1 MRKQALYALAFA
13 IVAIIIYAYGMVSYD
28 WYTEEREQP
37 LVDED
42 GVLKSDIGYGLR
54 GVNNH
59 TRHRFNGTT
68 LDEEE
73 KVQGY
78 DDFIG
83 TKDTK
88 ASGVASTMNI
98 MMIIALVMMV
108 LFLPLVYLSSGG
120 GLEQRFGK
128 IGPYIPLLVA
138 QIAALLLIIGP
149 MWFSYAFITALD
161 DDIGKV
167 TGEPSQ
173 ALGGMT
179 GFWVIVGGI
188 FIQVG
193 ALMALSRT
201 RLIYIEPLD
210 EVKQPKP
217 LE

>member
-1 MRKQALYALAFA
+1 MRKQALYALVLA
-13 IVAIIIYAYGMVSYD
+13 IVAIIIAAYGIVSYG

-42 GVLKSDIGYGLR
+42 GILRSEIGYGLR
-54 GVNNH
+54 GVNNR
-59 TRHRFNGTT
+59 TLHRFNGTT

-83 TKDTK
+83 AKETK
-88 ASGVASTMNI
+88 ASAVASAMNI
-98 MMIIALVMMV
+98 LMIVALAMAV
-108 LFLPLVYLSSGG
+108 LFLPLVYLTSGG
-120 GLEQRFGK
+120 SFEQRVGK

-138 QIAALLLIIGP
+138 QVAALLLIIGP
-149 MWFSYAFITALD
+149 IWFSYAFITALD
-161 DDIGKV
+161 DDIGRI

-179 GFWVIVGGI
+179 GLWVIVGGI
-188 FIQVG
+188 LIQMAAV
-193 ALMALSRT
+193 MALSRT

-210 EVKQPKP
+210 EVKQAGP
-217 LE
+217 LD